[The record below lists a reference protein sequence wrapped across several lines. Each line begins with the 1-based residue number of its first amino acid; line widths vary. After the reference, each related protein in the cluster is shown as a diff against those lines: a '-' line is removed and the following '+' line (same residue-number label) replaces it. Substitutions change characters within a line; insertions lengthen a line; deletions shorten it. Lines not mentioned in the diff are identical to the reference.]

1 MQNMTG
7 RIFVYSHTLHTANHT
22 KSRSANLN
30 VFFWED
36 VTKGKFISYEKGGHE
51 DTESFT

>member
-7 RIFVYSHTLHTANHT
+7 RILHTTNHT
-22 KSRSANLN
+22 KNHSANLN
-30 VFFWED
+30 VFWED
-36 VTKGKFISYEKGGHE
+36 ATKGKFISYEKGGYE